1 MSHVHVL
8 VEGSTEEQ
16 FIKQVLVPHLASVGV
31 VADVRILTT
40 KRERSGKTWSGG
52 AVNLD
57 RILVDIRSLL
67 GDSSADLVTT
77 MFDYYAL
84 PSDFPGLTEA
94 RALAGAE
101 NRASAVEAQ
110 LDRVVHQKITYAT
123 MGGRLRFASHLSVH
137 EFEAFLF
144 VDPAVTALSLRQLSE
159 EPRLRAVADGFPSPE
174 DINDSY
180 QTCPSHRIEDMF
192 AGYDKV
198 FYGPLIAERVGL
210 DRLRG
215 SCPHFGAWV
224 TMLEGLGR

>member
-40 KRERSGKTWSGG
+40 KRERSGKTWHGG
-52 AVNLD
+52 AVNAD
-57 RILVDIRSLL
+57 RVLADVRSLL

-84 PSDFPGLTEA
+84 PSDFPGLSEA
-94 RALAGAE
+94 RALPGAA
-101 NRASAVEAQ
+101 NRASVVEAQ
-110 LDRVVHQKITYAT
+110 LDRVVQQRVACANVAGKA
-123 MGGRLRFASHLSVH
+123 RFASHLSVY

-144 VDPAVTALSLRQLSE
+144 VDPKVTATSLGRSDQE
-159 EPRLRAVADGFPSPE
+159 HKVQTVASAFASPE

>member
-8 VEGSTEEQ
+8 VEGPTEER

-31 VADVRILTT
+31 FADVSILRT
-40 KRERSGKTWSGG
+40 KRRKSGETWSGG

-57 RILVDIRSLL
+57 RLLANIGHLL
-67 GDSSADLVTT
+67 GDSSADIVTT

-84 PSDFPGLTEA
+84 PSDFPGLGEA
-94 RALAGAE
+94 RGLSGAI

-110 LDRVVHQKITYAT
+110 LDTVVQHRSTHANVAGRV
-123 MGGRLRFASHLSVH
+123 RFASHLSIH

-144 VDPAVTALSLRQLSE
+144 VDPKVTATSLGRSDQE
-159 EPRLRAVADGFPSPE
+159 HKVQTVASAFASPE

-180 QTCPSHRIEDMF
+180 QTCPSQRIEDMF